1 MELRKRK
8 NEERQEEEEV
18 IEEPKGFMMQEMAS
32 AIFLSEEAILFFEE
46 QDLNA
51 ERYTKI
57 AQHFRMRQYS
67 ATMSSMI
74 RKNNNNKELLSRHF
88 WIAFPE
94 G

>member
-1 MELRKRK
+1 MRKRK

-51 ERYTKI
+51 EWYTKV
-57 AQHFRMRQYS
+57 
-67 ATMSSMI
+67 ATTI
-74 RKNNNNKELLSRHF
+74 QNVAIQCYHIIYDKKKKKPKQLRATIQTFLDRFSR
-88 WIAFPE
+88 